1 MTSQDLIQHLQT
13 IPSNTKIVV
22 RGYENGYNDIIELK
36 PIKIEININAN
47 WYDGEY
53 ELSVDDDAQSAIDL
67 FGQNNHAPQ

>member
-1 MTSQDLIQHLQT
+1 MTSQDLIQRLQT

-36 PIKIEININAN
+36 PIKIEINVNAN

-53 ELSVDDDAQSAIDL
+53 ELSADDDAQSAIDL
-67 FGQNNHAPQ
+67 FGQNNHASQ